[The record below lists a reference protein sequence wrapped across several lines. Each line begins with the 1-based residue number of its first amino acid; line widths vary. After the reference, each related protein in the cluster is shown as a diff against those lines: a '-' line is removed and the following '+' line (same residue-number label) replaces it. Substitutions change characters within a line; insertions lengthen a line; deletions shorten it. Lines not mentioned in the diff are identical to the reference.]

1 MTRGYPFISRIMS
14 NSQQPISEDDMN
26 EAIKAYGVD
35 NPDFLK
41 KILT

>member
-1 MTRGYPFISRIMS
+1 MM

-41 KILT
+41 KILEGS